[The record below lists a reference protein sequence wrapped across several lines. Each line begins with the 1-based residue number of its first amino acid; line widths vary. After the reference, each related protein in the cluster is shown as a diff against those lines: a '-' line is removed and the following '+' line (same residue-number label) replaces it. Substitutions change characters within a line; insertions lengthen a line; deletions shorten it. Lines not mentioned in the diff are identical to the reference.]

1 MALELNSSKQPF
13 VKINSPKYN
22 LKFPFERNFDL
33 TDLMLFT
40 KGDEPYQHFA
50 NLRKNAP
57 IYFHETGPEDF
68 EPGFWVLTKYKDIE
82 FVSKNQ
88 EIFSSQLAGGTA
100 LTHGFEQQDDLPLYR
115 STMDHMLSLD
125 GMLHLSMRNPHM
137 AFFNPKYVS
146 NLRKKVELKVDQL
159 LNQIAPL
166 GKCNLVEAVSAEVPM
181 FTLCEMLG
189 VPEEDRSKIIEWMK
203 FLEMAQL
210 IAATQAAEKGDIE
223 FSEEHTQAAP
233 DPALV
238 EMFTNMV
245 AEMFDYGRTILETRR
260 KEPKDDLL
268 SVIANI
274 EVEGEKLPNEYL
286 DGSWLLI
293 IFAGNDTTRN
303 SISGTMNLLSENP
316 AQKNLVLNDKSLLP
330 NMVHESIR
338 MVSPVRFMRRTT
350 KCDTQIGDQEIGPNE
365 KVSLWYGA
373 ANRDPEIFTDPDKFD
388 VTRENAKKHLAF
400 GYGRHLCLGKHTAN
414 MQLEVVYEK
423 IFSRFPE
430 MEQDGEMILTPNN
443 FVNAIQ
449 DVPVKFNPEK

>member
-33 TDLMLFT
+33 TDLILFT

-50 NLRKNAP
+50 NLRNNAP
-57 IYFHETGPEDF
+57 VYFHETGPEDS

-159 LNQIAPL
+159 LDQIAPL
-166 GKCNLVEAVSAEVPM
+166 GRCNLVEAVSAEVPM

-189 VPEEDRSKIIEWMK
+189 VPEEDRPKIIEWMK

-210 IAATQAAEKGDIE
+210 IAATQVAEKGDIE

-233 DPALV
+233 DPALI

-245 AEMFDYGRTILETRR
+245 AEMFDYGRTILESRR
-260 KEPKDDLL
+260 KDPKDDLL

-274 EVEGEKLPNEYL
+274 EIEGEKLPNEYL

-316 AQKNLVLNDKSLLP
+316 DQKNLVLNDKSLLP

-338 MVSPVRFMRRTT
+338 MVSPVRYMRRTT

-373 ANRDPEIFTDPDKFD
+373 ANRDPEIFTNPDKFD

>member
-50 NLRKNAP
+50 NLRNNAP
-57 IYFHETGPEDF
+57 VYFHETGPEDS

-137 AFFNPKYVS
+137 TFFNPKYVS

-159 LNQIAPL
+159 LDQIAPL
-166 GKCNLVEAVSAEVPM
+166 GRCNLVEAVSAEVPM

-189 VPEEDRSKIIEWMK
+189 VPEEDRPKIIEWMK

-245 AEMFDYGRTILETRR
+245 AEMFDYGRTILESRR
-260 KEPKDDLL
+260 KDPKDDLL

-316 AQKNLVLNDKSLLP
+316 DQKNLVLNDKSLLP

-338 MVSPVRFMRRTT
+338 MVSPVRYMRRTT

-373 ANRDPEIFTDPDKFD
+373 ANRDPEIFTNPDKFD

-414 MQLEVVYEK
+414 MQL
-423 IFSRFPE
+423 
-430 MEQDGEMILTPNN
+430 
-443 FVNAIQ
+443 
-449 DVPVKFNPEK
+449 

>member
-50 NLRKNAP
+50 NLRNNAP
-57 IYFHETGPEDF
+57 VYFHETGPEDS

-146 NLRKKVELKVDQL
+146 NLRKKVELKVDHL
-159 LNQIAPL
+159 LDQIAPL
-166 GKCNLVEAVSAEVPM
+166 GRCNLVEAVSAEVPM

-189 VPEEDRSKIIEWMK
+189 VPEEDRPKIIEWMK

-210 IAATQAAEKGDIE
+210 IAATQVAEKGDIE

-245 AEMFDYGRTILETRR
+245 AEMFDYGRTILESRR
-260 KEPKDDLL
+260 KDPKDDLL

-316 AQKNLVLNDKSLLP
+316 DQKNLVLNDKSLLP

-338 MVSPVRFMRRTT
+338 MVSPVRYMRRTT
-350 KCDTQIGDQEIGPNE
+350 KCETQIGDQEIGPNE

-373 ANRDPEIFTDPDKFD
+373 ANRDPEIFTNPDKFD
-388 VTRENAKKHLAF
+388 VKRENAKKHLAF

>member
-1 MALELNSSKQPF
+1 MSLKLNSDSQPF
-13 VKINSPKYN
+13 VEINSPKYEEIYS
-22 LKFPFERNFDL
+22 FDRDFDL
-33 TDLMLFT
+33 TDLFMFT
-40 KGDEPYQHFA
+40 NGQPYEKFA
-50 NLRKNAP
+50 KLRKKAP
-57 IYFHETGPEDF
+57 VYFHETGPEDS

-88 EIFSSQLAGGTA
+88 DIFSSQLAGGTT
-100 LTHGFEQQDDLPLYR
+100 LTHGFSAADDTPLYR

-125 GMLHLSMRNPHM
+125 GLLHLNMRNPHM

-159 LNQIAPL
+159 LDAIAPL
-166 GKCNLVEAVSAEVPM
+166 GSCNLVESISAELPM

-189 VPEEDRSKIIEWMK
+189 VPEADRPKIIEWMK

-210 IAATQAAEKGDIE
+210 IAATQAVQNNEITL
-223 FSEEHTQAAP
+223 SEEQNQAAP
-233 DPALV
+233 DPALI

-245 AEMFDYGRTILETRR
+245 NEMFSYGRYILEERR
-260 KEPKDDLL
+260 KSPKEDLL

-274 EVEGEKLPNEYL
+274 VIDGKKLPNEYL

-303 SISGTMNLLSENP
+303 SISGTMNLLSENQD
-316 AQKNLVLNDKSLLP
+316 QKELVLNDRSLIP

-338 MVSPVRFMRRTT
+338 VANPVTYMRRTT
-350 KCDTQIGDQEIGPNE
+350 KVDTQIGDQKIGPNE
-365 KVSLWYGA
+365 KISLWYGA
-373 ANRDPEIFTDPDKFD
+373 ANRDPDIFENPDKYD
-388 VTRENAKKHLAF
+388 IRRENAKKHLSF

-423 IFSRFPE
+423 IFERFPD
-430 MEQDGEMILTPNN
+430 MKQSGDIVYTPNN

-449 DVPVKFNPEK
+449 ELPVSFSPKK

>member
-57 IYFHETGPEDF
+57 VYFHETGPEDS

-159 LNQIAPL
+159 LDQIAPL
-166 GKCNLVEAVSAEVPM
+166 GRCNLVEAVSAEVPM

-189 VPEEDRSKIIEWMK
+189 VPEEDRPKIIEWMK

-245 AEMFDYGRTILETRR
+245 AEMFDYGRTILESRR
-260 KEPKDDLL
+260 KDPKDDLL

-303 SISGTMNLLSENP
+303 SISGTMNLLSKNP
-316 AQKNLVLNDKSLLP
+316 DQKNLVLNDKSLLP

-338 MVSPVRFMRRTT
+338 MVSPVRYMRRTT

-373 ANRDPEIFTDPDKFD
+373 ANRDPEIFTDPDKYD

>member
-50 NLRKNAP
+50 NLRNNAP
-57 IYFHETGPEDF
+57 VYFHETGPEDS

-159 LNQIAPL
+159 LDQIAPL
-166 GKCNLVEAVSAEVPM
+166 GRCNLVETVSAEVPM

-189 VPEEDRSKIIEWMK
+189 VPEEDRPKIIEWMK

-245 AEMFDYGRTILETRR
+245 AEMFDYGRTILESRR
-260 KEPKDDLL
+260 KDPKDDLL

-316 AQKNLVLNDKSLLP
+316 HQKNLVLNDKSLLP

-338 MVSPVRFMRRTT
+338 MVSPVRYMRRTT

-373 ANRDPEIFTDPDKFD
+373 ANRDPEIFTNPDKFD

>member
-13 VKINSPKYN
+13 VEINSPKYN
-22 LKFPFERNFDL
+22 LKFTFERNFDL

-40 KGDEPYQHFA
+40 KGDEPYQHFE

-57 IYFHETGPEDF
+57 VYFHETGPEDS

-159 LNQIAPL
+159 LDQIAPL
-166 GKCNLVEAVSAEVPM
+166 GRCNLVEAVSAEVPM

-189 VPEEDRSKIIEWMK
+189 VPEEDRPKIIEWMK

-245 AEMFDYGRTILETRR
+245 AEMFDYGRTILESRR
-260 KEPKDDLL
+260 KNPKDDLL

-316 AQKNLVLNDKSLLP
+316 DQKNLVLNDKSLLP

-338 MVSPVRFMRRTT
+338 MVSPVRYMRRTT
-350 KCDTQIGDQEIGPNE
+350 KSDTQIGDQEIGPNE

-373 ANRDPEIFTDPDKFD
+373 ANRDPEIFTDPDKYD

-443 FVNAIQ
+443 FVNSIQ
-449 DVPVKFNPEK
+449 DVPVKFNPQK

>member
-57 IYFHETGPEDF
+57 VYFHDTGPEDS

-159 LNQIAPL
+159 LDQIAPL
-166 GKCNLVEAVSAEVPM
+166 GRCNLVETVSAEVPM

-189 VPEEDRSKIIEWMK
+189 VPEEDRPKIIEWMK

-245 AEMFDYGRTILETRR
+245 AEMFDYGRTILESRR
-260 KEPKDDLL
+260 KDPKDDLL

-316 AQKNLVLNDKSLLP
+316 DQKNLVLNDKSLLP

-338 MVSPVRFMRRTT
+338 MVSPVRYMRRTT

-373 ANRDPEIFTDPDKFD
+373 ANRDPEIFTNPDKFD

>member
-13 VKINSPKYN
+13 VKINSPKYD
-22 LKFPFERNFDL
+22 LQFPFERNFDL

-40 KGDEPYQHFA
+40 RGEESYQHFA
-50 NLRKNAP
+50 NLRDNAP
-57 IYFHETGPEDF
+57 VYFHETGPEDS

-88 EIFSSQLAGGTA
+88 EIFSSQLAGGTQ
-100 LTHGFEQQDDLPLYR
+100 LTHGFETQDDLPLYR

-146 NLRKKVELKVDQL
+146 NLRKKVELKVDEL
-159 LNQIAPL
+159 LDKIAPL
-166 GKCNLVEAVSAEVPM
+166 GRCNLVEAVSAEVPM

-189 VPEEDRSKIIEWMK
+189 VPEEDRPKIIEWMK

-210 IAATQAAEKGDIE
+210 IAATQVAEKSDIE
-223 FSEEHTQAAP
+223 FSEEHSQAAP

-245 AEMFDYGRTILETRR
+245 SEMFDYGRTILESRR
-260 KEPKDDLL
+260 KDPKDDLL

-316 AQKNLVLNDKSLLP
+316 DQKNLVLNDKSLLP

-338 MVSPVRFMRRTT
+338 MVSPVRYMRRTS

-373 ANRDPEIFTDPDKFD
+373 ANRDPEIFTNPNTYD

-430 MEQDGEMILTPNN
+430 MKQDGEMILTPNN

-449 DVPVKFNPEK
+449 DVPVKFNPK

>member
-13 VKINSPKYN
+13 VKINSPKYD
-22 LKFPFERNFDL
+22 LQFPFERNFDL

-40 KGDEPYQHFA
+40 RGEESYQHFA
-50 NLRKNAP
+50 NLRDNAP
-57 IYFHETGPEDF
+57 VYFHETGPEDS

-88 EIFSSQLAGGTA
+88 EIFSSQLAGGTQ
-100 LTHGFEQQDDLPLYR
+100 LTHGFETQDDLPLYR

-146 NLRKKVELKVDQL
+146 NLRNKVELKVDEL
-159 LNQIAPL
+159 LDKIAPL
-166 GKCNLVEAVSAEVPM
+166 GRCNLVEAVSAEVPM

-189 VPEEDRSKIIEWMK
+189 VPEEDRPKIIEWMK

-210 IAATQAAEKGDIE
+210 IAATQVAEKSDIE
-223 FSEEHTQAAP
+223 FSEEHSQAAP

-245 AEMFDYGRTILETRR
+245 SEMFDYGRAILESRR
-260 KEPKDDLL
+260 KDPKDDLL

-316 AQKNLVLNDKSLLP
+316 DQKNLVLNDKSLLP

-338 MVSPVRFMRRTT
+338 MVSPVRYMRRTS

-373 ANRDPEIFTDPDKFD
+373 ANRDPEIFTDPNTYD

-449 DVPVKFNPEK
+449 DVPVKFNPK

>member
-50 NLRKNAP
+50 NLRNNAP
-57 IYFHETGPEDF
+57 VYFHETGPEDS

-137 AFFNPKYVS
+137 TFFNPKYVS

-166 GKCNLVEAVSAEVPM
+166 GRCNLVETVSAEVPM

-189 VPEEDRSKIIEWMK
+189 VPEEDRPKIIEWMK

-210 IAATQAAEKGDIE
+210 IAATQAAEKGDIK

-245 AEMFDYGRTILETRR
+245 AEMFDYGRTILESRR
-260 KEPKDDLL
+260 KDPKDDLL

-316 AQKNLVLNDKSLLP
+316 DQKNLVLNDKSLLP

-338 MVSPVRFMRRTT
+338 MVSPVRYMRRTT

-373 ANRDPEIFTDPDKFD
+373 ANRDPEIFTNPDKFD
-388 VTRENAKKHLAF
+388 VKRENAKKHLAF

>member
-1 MALELNSSKQPF
+1 MVLELNSSKQPF

-22 LKFPFERNFDL
+22 LQFPFERNFDL
-33 TDLMLFT
+33 TDLILFT

-50 NLRKNAP
+50 NLRNNAP
-57 IYFHETGPEDF
+57 VYFHETGPEDS

-137 AFFNPKYVS
+137 SFFNPKYVS

-159 LNQIAPL
+159 LDQIAPL
-166 GKCNLVEAVSAEVPM
+166 GRCNLVEAVSAEVPM

-189 VPEEDRSKIIEWMK
+189 VPEEDRPKIIEWMK

-245 AEMFDYGRTILETRR
+245 AEMFDYGRTILESRR
-260 KEPKDDLL
+260 KDPKDDLL

-316 AQKNLVLNDKSLLP
+316 DQKNLVLNDKNLLP

-338 MVSPVRFMRRTT
+338 MVSPVRYMRRTT

-449 DVPVKFNPEK
+449 DVPVKFNPK

>member
-50 NLRKNAP
+50 NLRNNAP
-57 IYFHETGPEDF
+57 VYFHETGPEDS

-159 LNQIAPL
+159 LDQIAPL
-166 GKCNLVEAVSAEVPM
+166 GRCNLVETVSAEVPM
-181 FTLCEMLG
+181 LTLCEMLG
-189 VPEEDRSKIIEWMK
+189 VPEEDRHKIIEWMK

-223 FSEEHTQAAP
+223 FSEEHTKAAP

-245 AEMFDYGRTILETRR
+245 AEMFDYGRTILESRR
-260 KEPKDDLL
+260 KDPKDDLL

-316 AQKNLVLNDKSLLP
+316 DQKNLVLNYKSLLT
-330 NMVHESIR
+330 NMVNESIR
-338 MVSPVRFMRRTT
+338 MVSPVRYMRRTT

-373 ANRDPEIFTDPDKFD
+373 ANRDPEIFTNPDKFD

>member
-50 NLRKNAP
+50 NLRNNAP
-57 IYFHETGPEDF
+57 VYFHETGPEDS

-146 NLRKKVELKVDQL
+146 NLRKKVELKVDHL

-166 GKCNLVEAVSAEVPM
+166 GRCNLVETVSAEVPM

-189 VPEEDRSKIIEWMK
+189 VPEEDRPKIIEWMK

-245 AEMFDYGRTILETRR
+245 AEMFDYGRTILESRR
-260 KEPKDDLL
+260 KDPKDDLL

-316 AQKNLVLNDKSLLP
+316 DQKNLVLNDKSLLP

-338 MVSPVRFMRRTT
+338 MVSPVRYMRRTT

-373 ANRDPEIFTDPDKFD
+373 ANRDPEIFTNPDKFD

>member
-22 LKFPFERNFDL
+22 RKFPFERNFDL

-50 NLRKNAP
+50 NLRNNAP
-57 IYFHETGPEDF
+57 VYFHETGPEDS

-146 NLRKKVELKVDQL
+146 NLRKKVELKVDHL
-159 LNQIAPL
+159 LDQIAPL
-166 GKCNLVEAVSAEVPM
+166 GRCNLVEAVSAEVPM

-189 VPEEDRSKIIEWMK
+189 VPEEDRPKIIEWMK

-245 AEMFDYGRTILETRR
+245 AEMFDYGRTILESRR
-260 KEPKDDLL
+260 KDPKDDLL

-303 SISGTMNLLSENP
+303 SISGTMNLLSKNP
-316 AQKNLVLNDKSLLP
+316 DQKNLVLNDKSLLP

-338 MVSPVRFMRRTT
+338 MVSPVRYMRRTT
-350 KCDTQIGDQEIGPNE
+350 KFDTQIGDQEIGPNE

-373 ANRDPEIFTDPDKFD
+373 ANRDPEIFTNPDKFD

>member
-50 NLRKNAP
+50 NLRNNAP
-57 IYFHETGPEDF
+57 VYFHETGPEDS

-137 AFFNPKYVS
+137 TFFNPKYVS

-159 LNQIAPL
+159 LDQIAPL
-166 GKCNLVEAVSAEVPM
+166 GRCNLVEAVSAEVPM

-189 VPEEDRSKIIEWMK
+189 VPEEDRPKIIEWMK

-245 AEMFDYGRTILETRR
+245 AEMFDYGRTILESRR
-260 KEPKDDLL
+260 KDPKDDLL

-316 AQKNLVLNDKSLLP
+316 DQKNLVLNDKSLLP

-338 MVSPVRFMRRTT
+338 MVSPVRYMRRTT

-373 ANRDPEIFTDPDKFD
+373 ANRDPEIFTNPDKFD

>member
-1 MALELNSSKQPF
+1 MTLKLNSDSQPY
-13 VKINSPKYN
+13 VKINAPKYEMAY
-22 LKFPFERNFDL
+22 PYERDFDL
-33 TDLMLFT
+33 TDIFQFT
-40 KGDEPYQHFA
+40 KGQPYEKFLD
-50 NLRKNAP
+50 LREKAP
-57 IYFHETGPEDF
+57 VYFHETGPEDT

-88 EIFSSQLAGGTA
+88 DIFSSQLAGGTQ
-100 LTHGFEQQDDLPLYR
+100 LTHGFETLDDSPLYR

-125 GMLHLSMRNPHM
+125 GLLHLNMRNPHM

-146 NLRKKVELKVDQL
+146 NLRKKVELKVDKL
-159 LNQIAPL
+159 LDAIAPL
-166 GKCNLVEAVSAEVPM
+166 GKCNLVESVSAELPL

-189 VPEEDRSKIIEWMK
+189 VPESDRPKIIEWMK
-203 FLEMAQL
+203 LLEMAQL
-210 IAATQAAEKGDIE
+210 IVATQAAEKNQLDLTDE
-223 FSEEHTQAAP
+223 QNKNAA
-233 DPALV
+233 DPALI
-238 EMFTNMV
+238 EMFTKMIE
-245 AEMFDYGRTILETRR
+245 EMFSYGRHILEERR
-260 KEPKDDLL
+260 KSPKDDLL

-274 EVEGEKLPNEYL
+274 EIEGKKLPNEYL

-316 AQKNLVLNDKSLLP
+316 DQKELVLNDRLLIP

-338 MVSPVRFMRRTT
+338 VANPVTFMRRTT
-350 KCDTQIGDQEIGPNE
+350 KVETQIGDQKIGPNE

-373 ANRDPEIFTDPDKFD
+373 ANRDPEVFKDPNKYDI
-388 VTRENAKKHLAF
+388 TRENAKKHLSF

-423 IFSRFPE
+423 IFERFPD
-430 MEQDGEMILTPNN
+430 MTQSGDIVYTPNN

-449 DVPVKFNPEK
+449 ELPVTFTPKK

>member
-50 NLRKNAP
+50 NLRNNAP
-57 IYFHETGPEDF
+57 IYFHETGPEDS

-137 AFFNPKYVS
+137 SFFNPKYVS

-159 LNQIAPL
+159 LDQIAPL
-166 GKCNLVEAVSAEVPM
+166 GRCNLVEAVSAEVPM

-189 VPEEDRSKIIEWMK
+189 VPEEDRPKIIEWMK

-223 FSEEHTQAAP
+223 FSDEHTQAAP

-245 AEMFDYGRTILETRR
+245 AEMFDYGRTILESRR
-260 KEPKDDLL
+260 KDPKDDLL

-316 AQKNLVLNDKSLLP
+316 DQKNLVLNDKSLLP

-338 MVSPVRFMRRTT
+338 MVSPVRYMRRTT

-388 VTRENAKKHLAF
+388 VKRENAKKHLAF

-430 MEQDGEMILTPNN
+430 MEQDGEMILIPNN

-449 DVPVKFNPEK
+449 DVPVKFNPE

>member
-50 NLRKNAP
+50 NLRNNAP
-57 IYFHETGPEDF
+57 VYFHETGPEDS

-159 LNQIAPL
+159 LDKIAPL
-166 GKCNLVEAVSAEVPM
+166 GRCNLVETVSAEVPM

-189 VPEEDRSKIIEWMK
+189 VPEEDRPKIIEWMK

-210 IAATQAAEKGDIE
+210 IAATQAAEKGDIK

-233 DPALV
+233 DHALV

-245 AEMFDYGRTILETRR
+245 AEMFDYGRTILESRR
-260 KEPKDDLL
+260 KDPKDDLL

-274 EVEGEKLPNEYL
+274 EIEGEKLPNEYL

-316 AQKNLVLNDKSLLP
+316 DQKNLVLNDKSLLP

-338 MVSPVRFMRRTT
+338 MVSPVRYMRRTT

-373 ANRDPEIFTDPDKFD
+373 ANRDPEIFTNPDKFD

>member
-50 NLRKNAP
+50 NLRNNAP
-57 IYFHETGPEDF
+57 IYFHETGPEDS

-137 AFFNPKYVS
+137 SFFNPKYVS

-159 LNQIAPL
+159 LDQIAPL
-166 GKCNLVEAVSAEVPM
+166 GRCNLVEAVSAEVPM

-189 VPEEDRSKIIEWMK
+189 VPEEDRPKIIEWMK

-245 AEMFDYGRTILETRR
+245 AEMFDYGRTILESRR
-260 KEPKDDLL
+260 KDPKDDLL

-316 AQKNLVLNDKSLLP
+316 DQKNLVLNDKSLLP

-338 MVSPVRFMRRTT
+338 MVSPVRYMRRTT

-373 ANRDPEIFTDPDKFD
+373 ANRDPEIFTNPDKFD
-388 VTRENAKKHLAF
+388 VTRENSKKHLAF

>member
-1 MALELNSSKQPF
+1 MALELNSTKQPF
-13 VKINSPKYN
+13 VKINAPKYD

-33 TDLMLFT
+33 TDLLMFT
-40 KGDEPYQHFA
+40 RVEEPYQHFE
-50 NLRKNAP
+50 NLREKAP
-57 IYFHETGPEDF
+57 IYFHETGPEDS

-125 GMLHLSMRNPHM
+125 GMLHLSIRNPHM
-137 AFFNPKYVS
+137 TFFNPKYVS
-146 NLRKKVELKVDQL
+146 NLRKKVELKVDEL
-159 LNQIAPL
+159 LDKIAPL
-166 GKCNLVEAVSAEVPM
+166 GRCNLVDAVSAEVPM

-189 VPEEDRSKIIEWMK
+189 VPEEDRPKIIEWMK

-245 AEMFDYGRTILETRR
+245 SEMFDYGRTILESRR
-260 KEPKDDLL
+260 KDPKDDLL

-316 AQKNLVLNDKSLLP
+316 DQKSLVLNNKSLLP
-330 NMVHESIR
+330 NMIHESIR

-373 ANRDPEIFTDPDKFD
+373 ANRDPEIFENPNKYDI
-388 VTRENAKKHLAF
+388 TRENAKKHLAF

-423 IFSRFPE
+423 IFTRFPE
-430 MEQDGEMILTPNN
+430 MEQDGDMILTPNN

-449 DVPVKFNPEK
+449 DVPVKFNPKK

>member
-13 VKINSPKYN
+13 VEINSPKYN
-22 LKFPFERNFDL
+22 LKFTFERNFDL

-40 KGDEPYQHFA
+40 KGDEPYQHFE

-57 IYFHETGPEDF
+57 VYFHETGPEDS

-159 LNQIAPL
+159 LDQIAPL
-166 GKCNLVEAVSAEVPM
+166 GRCNLVEAVSAEVPM

-189 VPEEDRSKIIEWMK
+189 VPEEDRPKIIEWMK

-245 AEMFDYGRTILETRR
+245 AEMFDYGRTILESRR
-260 KEPKDDLL
+260 KNPKDDLL

-316 AQKNLVLNDKSLLP
+316 DQKNLVLNDKSLLP

-338 MVSPVRFMRRTT
+338 MVSPVRYMRRTT
-350 KCDTQIGDQEIGPNE
+350 KSDTQIGDQEIGPNE

-373 ANRDPEIFTDPDKFD
+373 ANRDPEIFTDPDKYD

-449 DVPVKFNPEK
+449 DVPVKFNPQK

>member
-50 NLRKNAP
+50 NLRNNAP
-57 IYFHETGPEDF
+57 VYFHETGPEDS

-137 AFFNPKYVS
+137 AYFNPKYVS

-159 LNQIAPL
+159 LDQIAPL
-166 GKCNLVEAVSAEVPM
+166 GRCNLVEAVSAEVPM

-189 VPEEDRSKIIEWMK
+189 VPEEDRPKIIEWMK

-210 IAATQAAEKGDIE
+210 IAATQAAERGDIE

-233 DPALV
+233 DPALL

-245 AEMFDYGRTILETRR
+245 AEMFDYGRTILESRR
-260 KEPKDDLL
+260 KDPKDDLL

-316 AQKNLVLNDKSLLP
+316 DQKNLVLNDKSLLP

-338 MVSPVRFMRRTT
+338 MVSPVRYMRRTT

>member
-57 IYFHETGPEDF
+57 VYFHETGPEDS

-159 LNQIAPL
+159 LDQIAPL
-166 GKCNLVEAVSAEVPM
+166 GRCNLVEAVSAEVPM

-189 VPEEDRSKIIEWMK
+189 VPEEDRPKIIEWMK

-245 AEMFDYGRTILETRR
+245 AEMFDYGRTILESRR
-260 KEPKDDLL
+260 KDPKDDLL

-316 AQKNLVLNDKSLLP
+316 DQKNLVLNDKSLLP

-338 MVSPVRFMRRTT
+338 MVSPVRYMRRTT

-373 ANRDPEIFTDPDKFD
+373 ANRDPEIFTNPDKFD

>member
-22 LKFPFERNFDL
+22 LQFPFERNFDL

-40 KGDEPYQHFA
+40 RGEEPYQHFS
-50 NLRKNAP
+50 NLRNNAP
-57 IYFHETGPEDF
+57 VYFHETGPEDS

-88 EIFSSQLAGGTA
+88 EIFSSQLAGGTQ
-100 LTHGFEQQDDLPLYR
+100 LTHGFETQDDLPLYR

-146 NLRKKVELKVDQL
+146 NLRKKVELKVDEL
-159 LNQIAPL
+159 LDKIAPL
-166 GKCNLVEAVSAEVPM
+166 GRCNLVEAISAEVPM

-189 VPEEDRSKIIEWMK
+189 VPEEDRPKIIEWMK

-210 IAATQAAEKGDIE
+210 IAATQVAEKSNVE
-223 FSEEHTQAAP
+223 FSEEHSQAAP

-245 AEMFDYGRTILETRR
+245 SEMFDYGRTILESRR
-260 KEPKDDLL
+260 KDPKDDLL

-316 AQKNLVLNDKSLLP
+316 DQKNLVLNDKSLLP

-338 MVSPVRFMRRTT
+338 MVSPVRYMRRTS

-373 ANRDPEIFTDPDKFD
+373 ANRDPEIFTDPNTYD

-430 MEQDGEMILTPNN
+430 MKQDGEMILTPNN

-449 DVPVKFNPEK
+449 DVPVKFNPK

>member
-1 MALELNSSKQPF
+1 MSLKLNSDSQPF
-13 VKINSPKYN
+13 VEINSPKYEEIYS
-22 LKFPFERNFDL
+22 FDRDFDL
-33 TDLMLFT
+33 TDLFMFT
-40 KGDEPYQHFA
+40 NGQPYEKFA
-50 NLRKNAP
+50 KLRKKAP
-57 IYFHETGPEDF
+57 VYFHETGPEDS

-88 EIFSSQLAGGTA
+88 DIFSSQLAGGTT
-100 LTHGFEQQDDLPLYR
+100 LTHGFTAADDTPLYR

-125 GMLHLSMRNPHM
+125 GLLHLNMRNPHM

-159 LNQIAPL
+159 LDAIAPL
-166 GKCNLVEAVSAEVPM
+166 GSCNLVESISAELPM

-189 VPEEDRSKIIEWMK
+189 VPEADRPKIIEWMK

-210 IAATQAAEKGDIE
+210 IAATQAVQNNEITL
-223 FSEEHTQAAP
+223 SEEQNQAAP
-233 DPALV
+233 DPALI

-245 AEMFDYGRTILETRR
+245 NEMFSYGRYILEERR
-260 KEPKDDLL
+260 KSPKEDLL

-274 EVEGEKLPNEYL
+274 EIDGKKLPNEYL

-303 SISGTMNLLSENP
+303 SISGTMNLLSENQD
-316 AQKNLVLNDKSLLP
+316 QKELVLNDRSLIP

-338 MVSPVRFMRRTT
+338 VANPVTYMRRTT
-350 KCDTQIGDQEIGPNE
+350 KVDTQIGDQKIGPNE
-365 KVSLWYGA
+365 KISLWYGA
-373 ANRDPEIFTDPDKFD
+373 ANRDPDIFENPDKYD
-388 VTRENAKKHLAF
+388 IRRENAKKHLSF

-423 IFSRFPE
+423 IFERFPD
-430 MEQDGEMILTPNN
+430 MKQSGDIVYTPNN

-449 DVPVKFNPEK
+449 ELPVSFSPKK

>member
-1 MALELNSSKQPF
+1 MALELNSTKQPF
-13 VKINSPKYN
+13 VKINAPKYD

-33 TDLMLFT
+33 TDLLLFT
-40 KGDEPYQHFA
+40 RVEEPYQHFA
-50 NLRKNAP
+50 NLREKAP
-57 IYFHETGPEDF
+57 IYFHETGPEDS

-125 GMLHLSMRNPHM
+125 GMLHLSIRNPHM
-137 AFFNPKYVS
+137 TFFNPKYVS
-146 NLRKKVELKVDQL
+146 NLRKKVELKVDEL
-159 LNQIAPL
+159 LDKIAPL
-166 GKCNLVEAVSAEVPM
+166 GRCNLVDAVSAEVPM

-189 VPEEDRSKIIEWMK
+189 VPEEDRPKIIEWMK

-245 AEMFDYGRTILETRR
+245 SEMFDYGRTILESRR
-260 KEPKDDLL
+260 KDPKDDLL

-274 EVEGEKLPNEYL
+274 EIEGEKLPNEYL

-316 AQKNLVLNDKSLLP
+316 DQKSLVLNDKSLLP
-330 NMVHESIR
+330 NMIHESIR

-350 KCDTQIGDQEIGPNE
+350 KCDTQIGDQKIGPNE

-373 ANRDPEIFTDPDKFD
+373 ANRDPEIFENPNKYDI
-388 VTRENAKKHLAF
+388 TRENAKKHLAF

-423 IFSRFPE
+423 IFTRFPE
-430 MEQDGEMILTPNN
+430 MEQDGDMILTPNN

-449 DVPVKFNPEK
+449 DVPVKFNPKK

>member
-1 MALELNSSKQPF
+1 MVLELNSSKQPF

-22 LKFPFERNFDL
+22 LQFPFERNFDL

-50 NLRKNAP
+50 NLRNNAP
-57 IYFHETGPEDF
+57 VYFHETGPEDS

-137 AFFNPKYVS
+137 SFFNPKYVS
-146 NLRKKVELKVDQL
+146 NLRKKVELKVDHL
-159 LNQIAPL
+159 LDQIAPL
-166 GKCNLVEAVSAEVPM
+166 GRCNLVEAVSAEVPM

-189 VPEEDRSKIIEWMK
+189 VPEEDRPKIIEWMK

-316 AQKNLVLNDKSLLP
+316 DQKNLVLNDKNLLP

-338 MVSPVRFMRRTT
+338 MVSPVRYMRRTT

-449 DVPVKFNPEK
+449 DVPVKFNPK

>member
-50 NLRKNAP
+50 NLRNNAP
-57 IYFHETGPEDF
+57 VYFHETGPEDS

-115 STMDHMLSLD
+115 STMHHMLSLD

-159 LNQIAPL
+159 LDQIAPL
-166 GKCNLVEAVSAEVPM
+166 GRCNLVETVSAEVPM

-189 VPEEDRSKIIEWMK
+189 VPEEDRPKIIEWMK

-245 AEMFDYGRTILETRR
+245 AEMFDYGRTILESRR
-260 KEPKDDLL
+260 KDPKDDLL

-316 AQKNLVLNDKSLLP
+316 DQKNLVLNDKSLLP

-338 MVSPVRFMRRTT
+338 MVSPVRYMRRTT

-373 ANRDPEIFTDPDKFD
+373 ANRDPEIFTNPDKFD
-388 VTRENAKKHLAF
+388 VTRENSKKHLAF

>member
-50 NLRKNAP
+50 NLRNNAP
-57 IYFHETGPEDF
+57 VYFHETGPEDS

-159 LNQIAPL
+159 LDQIAPL
-166 GKCNLVEAVSAEVPM
+166 GRCNLVETVSAEVPM

-189 VPEEDRSKIIEWMK
+189 VPEEDRPKIIEWMK

-245 AEMFDYGRTILETRR
+245 AEMFDYGRTILESRR
-260 KEPKDDLL
+260 KDPKDDLL

-316 AQKNLVLNDKSLLP
+316 DQKNLVLNDKSLLP

-338 MVSPVRFMRRTT
+338 MVSPVRYMRRTT

-373 ANRDPEIFTDPDKFD
+373 ANRDPEIFTNPDKFD
-388 VTRENAKKHLAF
+388 VKRENAKKHLAF

>member
-50 NLRKNAP
+50 NLRNNAP
-57 IYFHETGPEDF
+57 VYFHETGPEDS

-159 LNQIAPL
+159 LDQIAPL
-166 GKCNLVEAVSAEVPM
+166 GRCNLVETVSAEVPM

-189 VPEEDRSKIIEWMK
+189 VPEEDRPKIIEWMK

-210 IAATQAAEKGDIE
+210 IAATQAAQKGDIE

-245 AEMFDYGRTILETRR
+245 AEMFDYGRTILESRR
-260 KEPKDDLL
+260 KDPKDDLL

-316 AQKNLVLNDKSLLP
+316 DQKNLVLNDKSLLP

-338 MVSPVRFMRRTT
+338 MVSPVRYMRRTT

-373 ANRDPEIFTDPDKFD
+373 ANRDPEIFTNPDKFD

>member
-50 NLRKNAP
+50 NLRNNAP
-57 IYFHETGPEDF
+57 VYFHETGPEDS

-159 LNQIAPL
+159 LDQIAPL
-166 GKCNLVEAVSAEVPM
+166 GRCNLVETVSAEVPM

-189 VPEEDRSKIIEWMK
+189 VPEEDRPKIIEWMK

-210 IAATQAAEKGDIE
+210 IAATQAAEKGDIK

-245 AEMFDYGRTILETRR
+245 AEMFDYGRTILESRR
-260 KEPKDDLL
+260 KDPKDDLL

-316 AQKNLVLNDKSLLP
+316 DQKNLVLNDKSLLP

-338 MVSPVRFMRRTT
+338 MVSPVRYMRRTT
-350 KCDTQIGDQEIGPNE
+350 KCDTQIGDQEMGPHE

-373 ANRDPEIFTDPDKFD
+373 ANRDPEIFTNPDKFD